1 MINKKVVFCIPVRNE
16 SSNLKSLFKTLDK
29 LNLKFEDYFIIFVES
44 DSSDNSSDLIKK
56 YLERRKGVL
65 INKNLQGIENRVM
78 RLAISRNEY
87 LNFIKND
94 QSLKTYDLMIVLDCG
109 GVNGSLTAKKI
120 KNAILENE
128 NSIGIFPTQ
137 KFLYYDIWTLR
148 IDNIINYDCFEE
160 LFKSYKKNSKIRKI
174 FFNLIGK
181 FLFINFIIKTKKIN
195 VISAYGG
202 MGIYKLNKVIDFTY
216 DSNNGKNC
224 EHVEFNK
231 QIYKKYGN
239 CLVLDKNLTYSFGIN
254 IHTINILLCSASNY
268 FANRFI
274 KKII

>member
-94 QSLKTYDLMIVLDCG
+94 QNLKTYDLMIVLDCG
-109 GVNGSLTAKKI
+109 GVNGSLTVKKI

-239 CLVLDKNLTYSFGIN
+239 CLVLDKNLTNSFGIN
-254 IHTINILLCSASNY
+254 LHTINILLCSASNY

>member
-44 DSSDNSSDLIKK
+44 DSSDDSSDLIKK

-65 INKNLQGIENRVM
+65 INKNLKGIENRVM

-239 CLVLDKNLTYSFGIN
+239 CLVLDKNLTNSFGIN

>member
-65 INKNLQGIENRVM
+65 INKNLKGIENRVM

-231 QIYKKYGN
+231 QIYKKCGN
-239 CLVLDKNLTYSFGIN
+239 CLVLDKNLTNSFGIN
-254 IHTINILLCSASNY
+254 LHTINILLCSASNY

>member
-44 DSSDNSSDLIKK
+44 NSSDNSSDLIKK

-65 INKNLQGIENRVM
+65 VNKNLQGIENRVM

-160 LFKSYKKNSKIRKI
+160 LFKSYKKNSKIKKI
-174 FFNLIGK
+174 FFNLIGR
-181 FLFINFIIKTKKIN
+181 FLFLNFIIKTKKIN

-202 MGIYKLNKVIDFTY
+202 MGIYKLNKVIDFNY

-239 CLVLDKNLTYSFGIN
+239 CLVLDKNLTNSFGIN

-274 KKII
+274 NKII

>member
-231 QIYKKYGN
+231 QIYNKYGN
-239 CLVLDKNLTYSFGIN
+239 CLVLDKNLTNSFGIN
-254 IHTINILLCSASNY
+254 LHTINILLCSASNY

>member
-65 INKNLQGIENRVM
+65 INKNLKGIENRVM

-148 IDNIINYDCFEE
+148 INNIINYDCFEE

-239 CLVLDKNLTYSFGIN
+239 CLVLDKNLTNSFGIN

>member
-16 SSNLKSLFKTLDK
+16 SSNLKNLFKTLDK
-29 LNLKFEDYFIIFVES
+29 LNFKFDDYFIIFVES
-44 DSSDNSSDLIKK
+44 DSSDNSCDLIKK
-56 YLERRKGVL
+56 YLEKRKGVL

-94 QSLKTYDLMIVLDCG
+94 QSLKNYDLMIVLDCG
-109 GVNGSLTAKKI
+109 GGNGSLTSKKV

-160 LFKSYKKNSKIRKI
+160 LFKSYNKSNKIRKI
-174 FFNLIGK
+174 FFNLIGR

-202 MGIYKLNKVIDFTY
+202 MGIYKLNKVIDFSY
-216 DSNNGKNC
+216 DSNDGKNC

-231 QIYKKYGN
+231 QIYKKYGD
-239 CLVLDKNLTYSFGIN
+239 CLVLDKSLTNSFGLN
-254 IHTINILLCSASNY
+254 LHTINILLCSISNY

>member
-1 MINKKVVFCIPVRNE
+1 MLNKKVVFCIPVRNE

-239 CLVLDKNLTYSFGIN
+239 CLVLDKNLTNSFGIN

>member
-109 GVNGSLTAKKI
+109 GFNGSLTAKKI

-239 CLVLDKNLTYSFGIN
+239 CLVLDKNLTNSFGIN

-274 KKII
+274 NKNI